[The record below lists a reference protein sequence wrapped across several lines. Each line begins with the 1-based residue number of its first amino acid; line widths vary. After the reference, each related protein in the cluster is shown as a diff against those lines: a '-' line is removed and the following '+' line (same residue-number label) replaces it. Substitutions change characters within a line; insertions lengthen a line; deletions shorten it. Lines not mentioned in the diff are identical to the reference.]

1 MLSTFVIGLREGL
14 EAALIVGIV
23 AAFLKQRGRQDLLR
37 LVWLGVA
44 LAALICLAVGLGLH
58 FYSADLPQKQQEGLE
73 TVVGAVAVAMVTYM
87 VIWMR
92 RHSRELKK
100 QLEGAAGSAMESGS
114 GLALVAM
121 AFLAVFREGF
131 ETSVF
136 LLAAFNTEGINPVTA
151 GAGAVLGLLVAL
163 GLGYG
168 IFRGGVRIN
177 LSKFFRA
184 TGAVLVLVA
193 AGLVVNALHTAHE
206 AGWLLIG
213 QGPTINLSWLVQP
226 GSVQS
231 SLLTGMLG
239 WQPRPVVIELTG
251 WLLYLIPVGLYV
263 VWPPGRSPSRSVVLR
278 TASVVAVAGVTAGA
292 LLYVAAPSVPAT
304 PNAAALATS
313 ATGSASVHQVSR
325 DGSRLVVATSGT
337 LPVRT
342 WTLRSVGQDTVGGR
356 SARVYAV
363 AGVAAAEPAGLPARA
378 SIVELAALA
387 GGRLPLGISAASEPA
402 TVPVRYATTA
412 GLTASVD
419 SATGRVLDVAYTRAT
434 TAVATLSA
442 GPTSIGTVRTTSVSA
457 TRAALAD
464 AAAAARVHAASAR
477 TRSSRHD
484 LAIMAWAAALVAVVV
499 AGAAARRRPA
509 AAAEGAVVLGANA
522 GSDSRAET
530 ESAVVAGGAA
540 VAPTGS
546 RPTRTPRETARA

>member
-44 LAALICLAVGLGLH
+44 LAALICLGVGLGLH
-58 FYSADLPQKQQEGLE
+58 AYSADLPQKQQEGLE
-73 TVVGAVAVAMVTYM
+73 TIVGAVAVAMVTYM

-114 GLALVAM
+114 GWALVAM

-131 ETSVF
+131 ETAVF
-136 LLAAFNTEGINPVTA
+136 LLAAFNEAANPASA
-151 GAGAVLGLLVAL
+151 GAGALLGLLVAL

-177 LSKFFRA
+177 LSKFFRV

-193 AGLVVNALHTAHE
+193 AGLVVTALHTAHE
-206 AGWLLIG
+206 AGWLLVG
-213 QGPTINLSWLVQP
+213 QGPTINLSRLVQP

-239 WQPRPVVIELTG
+239 WQPRPVVIELAG

-278 TASVVAVAGVTAGA
+278 TASVVAVAGLATGA
-292 LLYVAAPSVPAT
+292 TLYVLAPPVLST
-304 PNAAALATS
+304 PGSAVLATS
-313 ATGSASVHQVSR
+313 AAGSASVRQVSR
-325 DGSRLVVATSGT
+325 DDARLVVATAGT
-337 LPVRT
+337 LPART
-342 WTLRSVGQDTVGGR
+342 WTLDRAGRATVGGR
-356 SARVYAV
+356 AAQVYAV
-363 AGVAAAEPAGLPARA
+363 AGVPAADPAGLPSRA
-378 SIVELAALA
+378 SIAALAALA
-387 GGRLPLGISAASEPA
+387 GGRLPLGITVASEPA

-412 GLTASVD
+412 RLTASVD
-419 SATGRVLDVAYTRAT
+419 AATGRLLDVAYRRAT
-434 TAVATLSA
+434 TAVATLSG
-442 GPTSIGTVRTTSVSA
+442 GPTSIGTIRTASVSA
-457 TRAALAD
+457 TRPAVT
-464 AAAAARVHAASAR
+464 AAAAAAGAQAASAR
-477 TRSSRHD
+477 ARSGRHD
-484 LAIMAWAAALVAVVV
+484 LAVMAWVLALVAAVVV
-499 AGAAARRRPA
+499 AGAALRGRPDGTSDGVSA
-509 AAAEGAVVLGANA
+509 AA
-522 GSDSRAET
+522 
-530 ESAVVAGGAA
+530 
-540 VAPTGS
+540 
-546 RPTRTPRETARA
+546 RPTRTPREAARA

>member
-23 AAFLKQRGRQDLLR
+23 AAFLKQRGRYDLLR

-44 LAALICLAVGLGLH
+44 LAALICLAVGVGLH
-58 FYSADLPQKQQEGLE
+58 AYSAELPQKQQEGLE

-100 QLEGAAGSAMESGS
+100 QLEGAAGSALESGS
-114 GLALVAM
+114 GWALVLM

-131 ETSVF
+131 ETAVF
-136 LLAAFNTEGINPVTA
+136 LLAAFNETANPATA

-163 GLGYG
+163 ALGYG

-206 AGWLLIG
+206 AGWLQFG

-239 WQPRPVVIELTG
+239 WQPRPVVIELAG

-263 VWPPGRSPSRSVVLR
+263 VWPPGRAPARAVVLR
-278 TASVVAVAGVTAGA
+278 TASIVAGAGA
-292 LLYVAAPSVPAT
+292 TVATLLLVLAPSTGST
-304 PNAAALATS
+304 PTSAVLATS
-313 ATGSASVHQVSR
+313 TAAGPASVRQVSR
-325 DGSRLVVATSGT
+325 DDSRLVVATSGA
-337 LPVRT
+337 LPTRT
-342 WTLRSVGQDTVGGR
+342 WTLRSSGNATVGGR
-356 SARVYAV
+356 SARTYHV
-363 AGVAAAEPAGLPARA
+363 AGVTLADPAGLPSRA
-378 SIVELAALA
+378 SILQLATLA

-419 SATGRVLDVAYTRAT
+419 AATGRLLDVAFTRAT
-434 TAVATLSA
+434 AAVATLSD
-442 GPTSIGTVRTTSVSA
+442 GPTSIGTIRPVAVSA
-457 TRAALAD
+457 TRAAVAQ
-464 AAAAARVHAASAR
+464 AVAAARAQTSEAHAR
-477 TRSSRHD
+477 TSRID
-484 LAIMAWAAALVAVVV
+484 LAIMAWVVAAVAAVIAAATALRRRAAAGSAATAATAGTAPTAVTT
-499 AGAAARRRPA
+499 AAARA
-509 AAAEGAVVLGANA
+509 
-522 GSDSRAET
+522 
-530 ESAVVAGGAA
+530 
-540 VAPTGS
+540 
-546 RPTRTPRETARA
+546 